1 MNTRQI
7 DNILRSDLYALPVF
21 RGVFAR
27 HKESVGLQLLSGV
40 WIRVKTLVCIG
51 WWSIL
56 IRAGAVTILTAT
68 ACHLRAKN
76 FKTF

>member
-7 DNILRSDLYALPVF
+7 DNILRSDLYALSVF
-21 RGVFAR
+21 RGGFAR

-40 WIRVKTLVCIG
+40 WIRVQTLVCIG
-51 WWSIL
+51 WRSIL

-68 ACHLRAKN
+68 ACHLLAKKL
-76 FKTF
+76 KTF

>member
-7 DNILRSDLYALPVF
+7 DNILRSDLYALSVF

-40 WIRVKTLVCIG
+40 
-51 WWSIL
+51 
-56 IRAGAVTILTAT
+56 
-68 ACHLRAKN
+68 
-76 FKTF
+76 